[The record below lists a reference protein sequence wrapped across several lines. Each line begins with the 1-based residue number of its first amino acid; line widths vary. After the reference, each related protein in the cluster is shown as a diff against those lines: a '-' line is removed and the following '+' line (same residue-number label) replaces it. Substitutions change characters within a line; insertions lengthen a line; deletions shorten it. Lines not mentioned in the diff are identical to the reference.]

1 MLKRFI
7 CVSSLVLFVT
17 LAMGCNG
24 ARTTPKTGAVSPA
37 GAVGP
42 TGEMS
47 VLSLRGDTSSMT
59 QDQIVEL
66 QRVGRW
72 MDRDIIKQLN
82 RAGYK
87 STLIT
92 SRKAFK
98 GPGNLLIIKVAKFR
112 PGNRAARAFV
122 GFGAGGSSLDLHYQ
136 LLDSHGAVLSS
147 WDDGVGSSRGGTYCA
162 QTLNKKALAKLSAV
176 LNG

>member
-7 CVSSLVLFVT
+7 CVSSLLFFVI
-17 LAMGCNG
+17 LAVGCNG
-24 ARTTPKTGAVSPA
+24 ARTAPKANVTG
-37 GAVGP
+37 G

-66 QRVGRW
+66 QRVGKW
-72 MDRDIIKQLN
+72 MDRDIIKQLS

-87 STLIT
+87 SKLIK

-98 GPGNLLIIKVAKFR
+98 GPGNLLIIKVAKFK
-112 PGNRAARAFV
+112 PGNKAARVFV
-122 GFGAGGSSLDLHYQ
+122 GFGAGGSSLDLNYQ
-136 LLDSHGAVLSS
+136 LLDSKGKILTK
-147 WDDGVGSSRGGTYCA
+147 WDDGVGSSKGGTYCA
-162 QTLNKKALAKLSAV
+162 QTLNRRALVKLGDV

>member
-7 CVSSLVLFVT
+7 CVSFLVLFVT
-17 LAMGCNG
+17 LAIGCNG
-24 ARTTPKTGAVSPA
+24 ARTTQKAGVAAATG
-37 GAVGP
+37 GA
-42 TGEMS
+42 GEMS
-47 VLSLRGDTSSMT
+47 VLSLRGDTSSMA

-66 QRVGRW
+66 QRVGKW
-72 MDRDIIKQLN
+72 MDRDIIKQLS

-87 STLIT
+87 SKLIK

-98 GPGNLLIIKVAKFR
+98 GPGNLLIIKVAKFK

-136 LLDSHGAVLSS
+136 LLDSKGIVLSK
-147 WDDGVGSSRGGTYCA
+147 WDDGVGSSKGGTYCA
-162 QTLNKKALAKLSAV
+162 QTLNRRALVKLADL